1 MTGRLLPPALKF
13 TRKKNGQVEDT
24 ALAKPE
30 KSRFCIFLGMFVF
43 CFHSS
48 GILCA
53 AELGRFGQDKQES
66 ERGQQTEMAP
76 ALLKEP
82 EAAPLT
88 HGFPTEAAWACT
100 GLGRRT
106 HPEYHLLLIWV
117 VTDRNKFSTDLL
129 NPLK

>member
-1 MTGRLLPPALKF
+1 MPPALKF

-24 ALAKPE
+24 GLAKPE
-30 KSRFCIFLGMFVF
+30 KSRFGILLGMFVF

-88 HGFPTEAAWACT
+88 HGFPTEPAWA
-100 GLGRRT
+100 
-106 HPEYHLLLIWV
+106 
-117 VTDRNKFSTDLL
+117 DLHRAGEE
-129 NPLK
+129 NTS